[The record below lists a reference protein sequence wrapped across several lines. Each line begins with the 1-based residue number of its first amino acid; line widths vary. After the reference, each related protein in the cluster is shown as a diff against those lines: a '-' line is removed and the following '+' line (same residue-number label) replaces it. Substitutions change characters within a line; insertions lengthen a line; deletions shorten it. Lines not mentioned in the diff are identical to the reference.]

1 MKGGRRNGDANGPRR
16 IGACQGRGR
25 VGCCEISRTTGT
37 IPHFDPLRTRLHRRE
52 RCDHDE
58 SACRRAHHVTGRHS
72 GFTVLSR
79 ERKAHGVHGEVSDFR
94 VDDAQCAVSF
104 KAADAFIDRGTG
116 AYELTVS
123 KMGFAAVVNDLHK
136 GRDSGPVWKA
146 MIDRSAALLTF
157 VSLTGLILIY
167 FIPARFSGLL
177 ALAAGAAIGGLVY
190 AFFVP

>member
-1 MKGGRRNGDANGPRR
+1 M
-16 IGACQGRGR
+16 
-25 VGCCEISRTTGT
+25 
-37 IPHFDPLRTRLHRRE
+37 
-52 RCDHDE
+52 
-58 SACRRAHHVTGRHS
+58 TGRHS

-104 KAADAFIDRGTG
+104 KAPGYAADAFIDRGTG

-146 MIDRSAALLTF
+146 MIDLSAALLTF

-167 FIPARFSGLL
+167 FIHKHRFSGLL
-177 ALAAGAAIGGLVY
+177 ALAGGAAIAGLVY

>member
-1 MKGGRRNGDANGPRR
+1 MAMPTVQGELAPARAA
-16 IGACQGRGR
+16 GAWG
-25 VGCCEISRTTGT
+25 VCEISRTTGT

-104 KAADAFIDRGTG
+104 KAPGYAADAFIDRGTG

-146 MIDRSAALLTF
+146 MIDLSR
-157 VSLTGLILIY
+157 
-167 FIPARFSGLL
+167 RC
-177 ALAAGAAIGGLVY
+177 
-190 AFFVP
+190 

>member
-1 MKGGRRNGDANGPRR
+1 MAMPTARGELGLS
-16 IGACQGRGR
+16 GAAGAWHA
-25 VGCCEISRTTGT
+25 CEISRATGT

-104 KAADAFIDRGTG
+104 KAPGYAADAFIDRGTG

-146 MIDRSAALLTF
+146 MIDRQ
-157 VSLTGLILIY
+157 
-167 FIPARFSGLL
+167 RRC
-177 ALAAGAAIGGLVY
+177 
-190 AFFVP
+190 